1 MEKIFL
7 ELGFN
12 KNTIKWANEKS
23 KKQGI
28 DITTYLVSKIE
39 NEVFKDYVEGKFEPI
54 PKYKKGDKND
64 KRKNK

>member
-1 MEKIFL
+1 MKKIYL
-7 ELGFN
+7 ELGFSE
-12 KNTIKWANEKS
+12 NTIKWANEKS

-39 NEVFKDYVEGKFEPI
+39 NEVFKDYVEGQFEPI